1 MFAGDHGTSARC
13 SSRFVGI
20 IFSLFNDR
28 MAHNQSLTRT
38 CMHVCII
45 CSTRIRYGWMD
56 TIHGCG
62 LDAMGMVCMHGRSW
76 HPVCMHVCHRHALLV
91 CAPSTSQLLVA
102 GARPSLP
109 WLPTALQVYPLL
121 NISAYCS
128 FSHVASGVAVGLIL
142 IRKLCLHLPLCRSL
156 CCQHTPSWV
165 SRGWPLS
172 SQPAGEDGTTVWHDQ
187 FIE

>member
-102 GARPSLP
+102 GARPSARCAAGCPLP
-109 WLPTALQVYPLL
+109 GPVSSRCLFSTVGPLRCSLPVTVCLTVARAPMIAHRSSSLPVAQYIGILLVLACCERGCSWLDI
-121 NISAYCS
+121 N
-128 FSHVASGVAVGLIL
+128 
-142 IRKLCLHLPLCRSL
+142 
-156 CCQHTPSWV
+156 
-165 SRGWPLS
+165 
-172 SQPAGEDGTTVWHDQ
+172 
-187 FIE
+187 